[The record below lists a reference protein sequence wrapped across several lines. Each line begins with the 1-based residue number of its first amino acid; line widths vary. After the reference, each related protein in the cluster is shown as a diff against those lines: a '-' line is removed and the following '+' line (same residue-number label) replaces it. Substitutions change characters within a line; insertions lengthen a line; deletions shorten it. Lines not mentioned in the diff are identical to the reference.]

1 MQVENADSDADAF
14 ELPLALAA
22 AVVEEVVEEVPLD
35 DPPPPH
41 ALNVT
46 EPTNTMARRG

>member
-22 AVVEEVVEEVPLD
+22 AVVEEVPLD

-46 EPTNTMARRG
+46 APTNTMARRG